1 MVMSLDADE
10 QQNQVQTPEAP
21 VDDLGDADAPP
32 VVDSDQAAT
41 EGTFSQTSGGEAP
54 QASGPAQEQPAPEQP
69 PQQQPEQPQQPNRD
83 QAAAIEELYRRRQVD
98 AQRQWEQQVI
108 RKAQAMERRA
118 QEQGTDPQA
127 ARQIGRQ
134 YVMGQKELREQESK
148 ALDLVGFVEGRQNA
162 AMHYALQNNLVS
174 KQVIEDLM
182 TLTRFRS
189 PQEMELEA
197 KRMSQLRSQAA
208 EIAQLKQGRVPPQT
222 FDNSQGAAEATSNQ
236 DRLLEAYNNGD
247 RSEAA
252 VRAARRLALG
262 S

>member
-10 QQNQVQTPEAP
+10 QQNQVQTPDAP

-32 VVDSDQAAT
+32 VVDSDQEAT

-54 QASGPAQEQPAPEQP
+54 QTSGTAQEQPASEQ

-108 RKAQAMERRA
+108 RKAQTMERRA

-127 ARQIGRQ
+127 AKQIGRQ
-134 YVMGQKELREQESK
+134 YVMGQKELRDQESK

-162 AMHYALQNNLVS
+162 AMHYALQNKLVS
-174 KQVIEDLM
+174 KQVIEDLV

-197 KRMSQLRSQAA
+197 KRMAQLRSQAA

-222 FDNSQGAAEATSNQ
+222 FDNSQGAAEATSNV

-252 VRAARRLALG
+252 VKAARRMAFG
-262 S
+262 A